1 MRCENVANKLQQR
14 GEQIAN
20 AWQTD
25 CNNVANK
32 LRMRGKRIATTWR
45 TICNNVANIPQM
57 RGEQIATMQHSK
69 NKNHTFVTQ
78 KPPFCTPKTILLHGK
93 NHTFVWR
100 ICNVQIT
107 NTLRTFREYPTN
119 THEMPN
125 EHSAKYTHSTTKHP
139 RTLRKMSTFNHE
151 IPTNTPPG
159 VGTDSSCPYPCIIK
173 YTYSFH
179 QIHISVSSYTNIHI
193 IKYAFP
199 FLVLW
204 VFTYMRAR

>member
-1 MRCENVANKLQQR
+1 M
-14 GEQIAN
+14 
-20 AWQTD
+20 
-25 CNNVANK
+25 
-32 LRMRGKRIATTWR
+32 
-45 TICNNVANIPQM
+45 
-57 RGEQIATMQHSK
+57 
-69 NKNHTFVTQ
+69 Q

-125 EHSAKYTHSTTKHP
+125 EHSAKYTHSPTKHP
-139 RTLRKMSTFNHE
+139 R
-151 IPTNTPPG
+151 NTPSG
-159 VGTDSSCPYPCIIK
+159 VGDRFIAPVSLHYQIYIFVSPNTYLTIIE
-173 YTYSFH
+173 YTYPFH

-199 FLVLW
+199 FPISW